1 MDKLESIVV
10 GVDFTPCSAAA
21 LRQARRIAE
30 WNRARLHAIHIID
43 TLVVQDLQEALTP
56 YQKDIRESLESDAR
70 SAWKRFIEPLGLP
83 AESPIDIVIDNR
95 VHGLLEAVKSRRA
108 DLLVLGAFGMQAPNL
123 GMGTLATA
131 AVRRAPTRVLLVRD
145 NQPGPFRT
153 IVACVD
159 FSPTSLRVLEA
170 AGRIAVQ
177 DSAALHILHV
187 FSPPWEQLHYR
198 APTVEAKE
206 GFGDAYRGA
215 LERRLREFS
224 TPALPDA
231 AYLKPTFVLY
241 DSASHGPG
249 VVDYARRTAADLVV
263 MGTRGRANLRDF
275 FMGSTAERVLASA
288 PCSILAIKPQDF
300 EG

>member
-10 GVDFTPCSAAA
+10 GVDFSPSSAVAMG
-21 LRQARRIAE
+21 QARRIAD
-30 WNRARLHAIHIID
+30 WNRARLHPVHIID
-43 TLVVQDLQEALTP
+43 TLVVQDLQDALTP
-56 YQKDIRESLESDAR
+56 YQRDIRDALEQDAR
-70 SAWKRFIEPLGLP
+70 REWKRFSEPFGLGP
-83 AESPIDIVIDNR
+83 AFPIDIRIDNR
-95 VHGLLEAVKSRRA
+95 VHGILDAVRQHRA
-108 DLLVLGAFGMQAPNL
+108 DLLILGAFGAQPPNL

-131 AVRRAPTRVLLVRD
+131 AVRRAPTKVLLVRD
-145 NQPGPFRT
+145 AQTGPFRT

-170 AGRIAVQ
+170 AGRVAVQ
-177 DSAALHILHV
+177 DGAALHIVHV

-198 APTVEAKE
+198 SPTLEADP
-206 GFGDAYRGA
+206 GIAAAYHGA

-224 TPALPDA
+224 IPALPDP
-231 AYLKPTFVLY
+231 AYLKPVFILH
-241 DSASHGPG
+241 DHPGHGAG
-249 VVDYARRTAADLVV
+249 VVEYTRRVAADLVV
-263 MGTRGRANLRDF
+263 MGTRGRATLREF

>member
-10 GVDFTPCSAAA
+10 GIDFTPSSAVA
-21 LRQARRIAE
+21 LRQARRMAE
-30 WNRARLHAIHIID
+30 WNRARLHPVHIID
-43 TLVVQDLQEALTP
+43 TLVVQDLQEVLTP
-56 YQKDIRESLESDAR
+56 YQRDIREALEADAR
-70 SAWKRFIEPLGLP
+70 AEWKKFAQPLDLGPGL
-83 AESPIDIVIDNR
+83 PIDIRIDNR
-95 VHGLLEAVKSRRA
+95 VHGILDAVRRHRA
-108 DLLVLGAFGMQAPNL
+108 DLLILGAFGMQAPNL

-131 AVRRAPTRVLLVRD
+131 AVRRAPTKVLLVRD

-177 DSAALHILHV
+177 DGAALHILHV
-187 FSPPWEQLHYR
+187 YSPPWEQLHYR
-198 APTVEAKE
+198 SPTLEADP
-206 GFGDAYRGA
+206 GIASGYRGA

-224 TPALPDA
+224 IPALPDP
-231 AYLKPTFVLY
+231 AYLKPSFILH
-241 DSASHGPG
+241 DHPSHGPG
-249 VVDYARRTAADLVV
+249 VVEYARHTAADLVV